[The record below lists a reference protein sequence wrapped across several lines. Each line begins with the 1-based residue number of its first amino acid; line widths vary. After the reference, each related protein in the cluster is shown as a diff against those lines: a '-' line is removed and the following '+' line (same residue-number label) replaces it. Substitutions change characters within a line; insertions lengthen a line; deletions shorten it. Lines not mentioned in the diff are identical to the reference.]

1 MRINAE
7 EKIMCYVR
15 SDESTGISIAVYGNT
30 NDAIGLNVLCNS
42 MGKGYAIYSRGN
54 VMLNAREGERV
65 ELYGLTVN
73 VRKVNNS
80 SNFALQTNDD
90 FIEFNN
96 ASAMSFNMSSNS
108 RKGKIIYM
116 KKISVGNNV
125 TLTGGFRNSDGV
137 GVSTTLT
144 IGDEKS
150 RIFVHDGNYWVQFYC
165 G

>member
-1 MRINAE
+1 MS
-7 EKIMCYVR
+7 VR
-15 SDESTGISIAVYGNT
+15 MNRQVY
-30 NDAIGLNVLCNS
+30 LKVLCNS
-42 MGKGYAIYSRGN
+42 MGKGYAIKSYGN
-54 VMLNAREGERV
+54 VLLNAREGERV

-96 ASAMSFNMSSNS
+96 ASAMTFNMSSNS
-108 RKGKIIYM
+108 KKGKVVYM
-116 KKISVGNNV
+116 KKISTGANV
-125 TLTGGFRNSDGV
+125 TLTGGFRNPDGV

-144 IGDEKS
+144 IFDETSK
-150 RIFVHDGNYWVQFYC
+150 IFVYDGSYWVQFYC